1 MLSPYWT
8 ISQII
13 LSSLDSNQEIDTD
26 SIKDNPGPILLE
38 FSFGERDK
46 KHKCVAYHFWFSI
59 NLEPQICIDN
69 NQSVIYM

>member
-46 KHKCVAYHFWFSI
+46 KLSETNFIKVHV
-59 NLEPQICIDN
+59 E
-69 NQSVIYM
+69 